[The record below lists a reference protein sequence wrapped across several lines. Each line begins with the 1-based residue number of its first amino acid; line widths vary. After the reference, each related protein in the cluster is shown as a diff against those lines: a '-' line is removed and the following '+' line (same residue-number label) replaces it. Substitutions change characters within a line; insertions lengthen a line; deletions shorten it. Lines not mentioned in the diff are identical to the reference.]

1 MSSNYAL
8 PPRPRTPSPASNTQ
22 KDLLIKVC
30 NSAFKASRKFK
41 ISKPRK
47 LATSKGDDFLTP
59 LQFFFFNI
67 MFLNKV
73 SGYSRAAA
81 QGRSLGRA
89 STWDLIN
96 QINNEAS
103 KGKQRT
109 RYRPSCLFVF
119 PLRHCSYKQWAHSK
133 GFKNIPGEVSISTTQ
148 SPSPFSQPANTSL
161 QKAILPVLETGNL
174 WSVVPGM
181 KKEDE
186 YPDSNNLGMLLVAKG
201 ERKLKAHKDPICS
214 QVRLS
219 LA

>member
-1 MSSNYAL
+1 MHC
-8 PPRPRTPSPASNTQ
+8 PPGQGPQVLHPTPRRTYWLRSATQLLKLPASLRFQNPGNCPHQ
-22 KDLLIKVC
+22 KVMIFWLH
-30 NSAFKASRKFK
+30 SS
-41 ISKPRK
+41 
-47 LATSKGDDFLTP
+47 
-59 LQFFFFNI
+59 FFFNI

-148 SPSPFSQPANTSL
+148 SPSPFSPPANTSL

-201 ERKLKAHKDPICS
+201 ERKQKAQKDPICS